1 MEADP
6 SVEVHVAVVH
16 MVVAATVVVHSV
28 EAHTVEAHT
37 VVEVMAEA
45 ATVVVADTS
54 EDVAKAARLQL

>member
-6 SVEVHVAVVH
+6 SVEVHVVEVH
-16 MVVAATVVVHSV
+16 MVVAATVVVHS
-28 EAHTVEAHT
+28 VEAHT

-54 EDVAKAARLQL
+54 EDVAKATRLQL